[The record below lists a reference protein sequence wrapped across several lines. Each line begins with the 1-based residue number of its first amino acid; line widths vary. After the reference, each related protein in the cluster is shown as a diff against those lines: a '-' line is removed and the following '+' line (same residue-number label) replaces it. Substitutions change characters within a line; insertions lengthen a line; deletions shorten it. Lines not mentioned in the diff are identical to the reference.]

1 MKMQNM
7 IFYVKPWNKSYPINA
22 ETIEM
27 FAYAK
32 VACINLS
39 MNRAEITFKGIG
51 TYVKDKF

>member
-27 FAYAK
+27 FTYAK